1 MIHNF
6 HTTVILAI
14 IGIGMVSCG
23 GKKTEEKQSLT
34 SVNVAEAVTDSV
46 VLYKEYPG
54 VLTAG
59 DKVEIVARVNGTIQS
74 VNYNSGDMV
83 KKGQLLFTIESSK
96 YNDAVQQA
104 RAALE
109 TARSTREYASAHYAA
124 MEKALVS
131 NAVSVMEVKQA
142 KSALEQAE
150 ASIVNA
156 RAALQTATTNLGY
169 CRIYAPISGR
179 ITANV
184 YGVGNY
190 VNGEASPIRVATIYN
205 DDKLNANFSIEDAS
219 FLRSFASANA
229 RENINYDSIPITFT
243 EQLPHTY
250 TGRLHYMSPEV
261 DASTGTMV
269 VQAEIENPYGEL
281 RDGMYVTVSLPY
293 MFNPKAVLVKDAA
306 ISTDQLGKFI
316 YTVND
321 SNKVVYTPIT
331 TGGVVRDSMRVV
343 VKGVAAGTPY
353 VTEALLKVR
362 SGMEVKP
369 VMIK

>member
-1 MIHNF
+1 MIRRFNMA
-6 HTTVILAI
+6 VILVIMAA
-14 IGIGMVSCG
+14 GMMSCG
-23 GKKTEEKQSLT
+23 DKKADAKQE
-34 SVNVAEAVTDSV
+34 VMPVDVAKALTDSV

-74 VNYNSGDMV
+74 VNYNSGDVV

-96 YNDAVQQA
+96 YSDAVQQA

-109 TARSTREYASAHYAA
+109 TARSTREYAAAHYAA

-150 ASIVNA
+150 ASILNA

-179 ITANV
+179 ISANV

-190 VNGEASPIRVATIYN
+190 VNGEASPVKVATVYN

-219 FLRSFASANA
+219 FLRSFASVQA

-243 EQLPHTY
+243 EKLPHSY

-261 DASTGTMV
+261 DPSTGTMV

-293 MFNPKAVLVKDAA
+293 ILDPKAVLVKDAA
-306 ISTDQLGKFI
+306 ISTDQLGQFV

-321 SNKVVYTPIT
+321 SNKVVYTPIKA
-331 TGGVVRDSMRVV
+331 GGIVRDSMRVV
-343 VKGVAAGTPY
+343 VNGLKAGTPY
-353 VTEALLKVR
+353 VTRALLKVR
-362 SGMEVKP
+362 GGMEIKP
-369 VMIK
+369 VMTD

>member
-1 MIHNF
+1 MIRNF
-6 HTTVILAI
+6 YKGAILVF
-14 IGIGMVSCG
+14 IGVGMVSCG
-23 GKKTEEKQSLT
+23 GKKAEREQELMA
-34 SVNVAEAVTDSV
+34 VNVAKAETDSV

-54 VLTAG
+54 ILTAG

-74 VNYNSGDMV
+74 VNYTTGDVV

-109 TARSTREYASAHYAA
+109 TARSTKEYAAAHYAA

-150 ASIVNA
+150 ASVLNA
-156 RAALQTATTNLGY
+156 RAALQTANTNLSY
-169 CRIYAPISGR
+169 CRIYAPIGGR
-179 ITANV
+179 ISNNV

-190 VNGEASPIRVATIYN
+190 VNGEVSPVKVATIYN
-205 DDKLNANFSIEDAS
+205 DEKLNANFSIEDAS
-219 FLRSFASANA
+219 FLRSFASAQA
-229 RENINYDSIPITFT
+229 RENINYDSIPIAFS
-243 EQLPHTY
+243 EKLPHAY
-250 TGRLHYMSPEV
+250 TGRLHYMAPDV

-293 MFNPKAVLVKDAA
+293 VLEPKAVLVKDAA

-331 TGGVVRDSMRVV
+331 EGGLVRDSMRVV
-343 VKGVAAGTPY
+343 LKGVTEGTPY
-353 VTEALLKVR
+353 VTQALLKVR

-369 VMIK
+369 VMTK